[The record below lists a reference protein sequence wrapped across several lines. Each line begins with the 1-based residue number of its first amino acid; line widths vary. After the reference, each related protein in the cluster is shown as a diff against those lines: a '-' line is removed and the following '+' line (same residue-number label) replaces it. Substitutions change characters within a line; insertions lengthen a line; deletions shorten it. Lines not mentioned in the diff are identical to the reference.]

1 MHEGIYIKLECQ
13 KAGLTQKELAEKAG
27 LATITIQQYE
37 RNLRA
42 PRLEN
47 LKKIAH
53 ALNIPTEALFGDI
66 SIAFMTDLD
75 EEKLNFLLENKSEQL
90 MQDWNTLYKQLNDA
104 GKAKAIE
111 HLELLTK
118 IPEYRLDNGSSK
130 NAVSPPNTINAKAPD
145 CSYRD
150 EEELLAAAHARTDVE
165 QTSEDV
171 QHDLD
176 IMNDDSKWNK

>member
-1 MHEGIYIKLECQ
+1 MHEGIYIKLERQ

-118 IPEYRLDNGSSK
+118 IPEYRLDNGFSK

-145 CSYRD
+145 CSHRH
-150 EEELLAAAHARTDVE
+150 EEELLAAHARTDVE
-165 QTSEDV
+165 PTPEGL

-176 IMNDDSKWNK
+176 IMNDDSQWDD